1 MYEKVF
7 NQDVQKDMDDF
18 FIRKLA
24 SHGKIKTFKKGEII
38 SQDDF
43 ECIYILLEGELNQIM
58 HSKEGDEIIFFRIVE
73 GNIFGEM
80 AFFEKSNTFAV
91 NKALTKGSMSVV
103 NREFVESKLREDPEI
118 YNYFL
123 ISIIRKY
130 RAVMFELT
138 NLQFND
144 STGRLADFLVRLYYT
159 ENAVHKSNISIVLTH
174 EEIANRLGLNRITVT
189 NTMKQ
194 FKERGLID
202 VSSRRLTINDIEGLK
217 KMTNIPIE

>member
-1 MYEKVF
+1 
-7 NQDVQKDMDDF
+7 MDDF